1 MSSTIRFKFKA
12 AKDFEVIS
20 FNGMGLRVFDLKRR
34 VVEKRQMNK
43 GLDFELQV
51 TNANTSEGENPAW
64 NRSEFPNKGTKFI
77 SGGETCCGSC
87 PLEYIPSVQ
96 RRQCHGVK
104 EHRRYSQTNACY
116 AWNGDSVE
124 DEEPRFWER
133 HDIFVKLV
141 SPLPLYLF
149 AHESLICRCPTTSAA
164 LCKAFCLLR
173 IIRAL
178 HCTSIAFNFLREA
191 KSSVVSAHSSM
202 MLCFWSQPY
211 VMCNS
216 EPNFKLFLLSSPQS
230 T

>member
-1 MSSTIRFKFKA
+1 MAWDCVFLILNGELWRKDKWTRALTLSSKLQMQTHRKVKTQLETGLSFQTKEPSSFLVVKLA
-12 AKDFEVIS
+12 AVPALLNIYPVYSDDNAMVSKNTDVIVKRMPAMR
-20 FNGMGLRVFDLKRR
+20 GMGILSRMKNQDS
-34 VVEKRQMNK
+34 
-43 GLDFELQV
+43 G
-51 TNANTSEGENPAW
+51 NAM
-64 NRSEFPNKGTKFI
+64 I
-77 SGGETCCGSC
+77 SSSN
-87 PLEYIPSVQ
+87 LSVP
-96 RRQCHGVK
+96 
-104 EHRRYSQTNACY
+104 Y
-116 AWNGDSVE
+116 
-124 DEEPRFWER
+124 
-133 HDIFVKLV
+133 
-141 SPLPLYLF
+141 LYLF